1 MQTFIEKVKPLLFS
15 EDEVLRHAW
24 LFQLHDYP
32 AVPVEL
38 LNELIAFCKKNETTR
53 KEILRDLENA
63 PKNAQS
69 LQLLIEW
76 VREIPFNDKREVV
89 RFLKNV
95 EPQLI
100 VQFKD
105 DLMYFM
111 GRDYIEFCEQLV
123 QCEMTKDE
131 QFDPL
136 WQMYDELMDV
146 LEKNFTRDKL
156 EWLKH
161 VMNSLIRVGTYDA
174 QEARQVIADEF
185 DDDYFSI
192 NGLMAIYAAGVM
204 QLNDLLPQFIELM
217 QRDNDDE
224 LIQILHHTMIRL
236 QSEAVAEAV
245 APYILEQKNNV
256 FISASMILKE
266 AKTPFAEKV
275 LVDAYKQTTNIE
287 MKEFLL
293 DALTSHFSEQALPL
307 IEDFLAQNKTARAFD
322 MDMLFYSYYKA
333 MEQEHRLIDTWRASY
348 IERNAKS
355 EQDVQS
361 FFVKDM
367 MREKFGKIGRN
378 DPCICGS
385 GKKFKK
391 CCGK

>member
-1 MQTFIEKVKPLLFS
+1 MQTFIERVKPLLFS

-38 LNELIAFCKKNETTR
+38 VNELIAFCKKNETTR

-63 PKNAQS
+63 PKNARS

-89 RFLKNV
+89 RFLQNV

-123 QCEMTKDE
+123 QCELTKDE
-131 QFDPL
+131 QFEPI
-136 WQMYDELMDV
+136 WQMYDKLMDV

-161 VMNSLIRVGTYDA
+161 VMNSLIRVGAYDA
-174 QEARQVIADEF
+174 QEAIQVIADEF

-217 QRDNDDE
+217 QRDNEDE

-236 QSEAVAEAV
+236 QSEDVAKAV

-256 FISASMILKE
+256 FISAIMILKE
-266 AKTPFAEKV
+266 AKTSFAEKV
-275 LVDAYKQTTNIE
+275 LVDAYKQTMNIE

-333 MEQEHRLIDTWRASY
+333 MEQEHRLVDNWRASY
-348 IERNAKS
+348 VERNAQL
-355 EQDVQS
+355 EQELQS
-361 FFVKDM
+361 FLL
-367 MREKFGKIGRN
+367 REQFGKVGRN